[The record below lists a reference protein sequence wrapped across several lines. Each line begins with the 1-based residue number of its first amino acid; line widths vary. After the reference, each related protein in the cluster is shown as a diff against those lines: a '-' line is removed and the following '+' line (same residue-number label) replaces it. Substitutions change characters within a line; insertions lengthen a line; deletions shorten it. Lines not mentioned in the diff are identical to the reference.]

1 VLTEAKAWGYILSV
15 QIGCK
20 IMEHD
25 IARQGGLVSAVI
37 PAYNESGRIAQVIAE
52 AVPFV
57 DAIIVVDD
65 GSTDG
70 TAEVAQQSGARVIR
84 RAHGGYLEAIRAGFA
99 AAAGDFLVTLDAD
112 GEHDPA
118 DIPRLLEP
126 LLEDRADL
134 VLGRRPQ
141 IARPSERVIS
151 WLARLKVPV
160 SDSGT
165 GFRALRRSLALRLTF
180 PGRCICGASVLE
192 AHYLGAR
199 ISEVPISLRST
210 AKPRTIAWGHL
221 QQLAVVLRLL
231 SRGRE
236 KAPPFPVPPH
246 TK

>member
-1 VLTEAKAWGYILSV
+1 MLI
-15 QIGCK
+15 
-20 IMEHD
+20 
-25 IARQGGLVSAVI
+25 SAVI
-37 PAYNESGRIAQVIAE
+37 PAYNEKGRIARVLTEVRPWVNEIL
-52 AVPFV
+52 
-57 DAIIVVDD
+57 VVDD

-84 RAHGGYLEAIRAGFA
+84 REHGGYLEAIRAGFA
-99 AAAGDFLVTLDAD
+99 AAAGDFFVTLDAD

-126 LLEDRADL
+126 LRQDRADL
-134 VLGRRPQ
+134 VLGRRPR
-141 IARPSERVIS
+141 IARPSERLIS
-151 WLARLKVPV
+151 WLVRLKVPV

-221 QQLAVVLRLL
+221 RQLAVILRLL
-231 SRGRE
+231 SRG
-236 KAPPFPVPPH
+236 
-246 TK
+246 